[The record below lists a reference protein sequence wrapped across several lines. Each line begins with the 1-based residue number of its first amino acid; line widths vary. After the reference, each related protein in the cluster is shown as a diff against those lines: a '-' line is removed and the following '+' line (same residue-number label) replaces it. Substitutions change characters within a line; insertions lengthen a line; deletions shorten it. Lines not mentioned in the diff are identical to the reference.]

1 MSFRLC
7 RKEGQSEEE
16 QEEEEGGTQRGE
28 VMEHHSASRCC
39 SWLPAHRAELRR
51 SLSRLSVVTALLKE
65 RFSFRR
71 PGTSLGHLGKV
82 FQTQG
87 HQAQQQQHKGW
98 GRIREERKL
107 ECTLIIK

>member
-82 FQTQG
+82 FQTHRG
-87 HQAQQQQHKGW
+87 
-98 GRIREERKL
+98 IRHSSNSTKDGDGSGKKEN
-107 ECTLIIK
+107 